1 MHNLCSPR
9 NKTTQEDFTIFFTI
23 SAIPMHLVPRLFPK
37 DPADAAVNEYEL
49 ESVGLFVGKVISQEV
64 LNG

>member
-1 MHNLCSPR
+1 
-9 NKTTQEDFTIFFTI
+9 
-23 SAIPMHLVPRLFPK
+23 MHLVPRLFPK